1 MLTTNVSMRKKNL
14 VRPHLGKCSQPS
26 SFFKKQL
33 AGVIK
38 REKNFLFFDNI
49 TKQNHNNKNKENNN
63 GRNITNNCKTTIK
76 FNFIIKSFFCVFE
89 LENGSEYIKENEEK
103 FVSLEK

>member
-1 MLTTNVSMRKKNL
+1 MF
-14 VRPHLGKCSQPS
+14 Q
-26 SFFKKQL
+26 
-33 AGVIK
+33 
-38 REKNFLFFDNI
+38 REKEKSCPTASRKMLSTFFIFQKVVSRSNKKRKEYFFDNI
-49 TKQNHNNKNKENNN
+49 TKQNHNNRNKENNN
-63 GRNITNNCKTTIK
+63 GRNITNNCKTTIN